1 MRSIDEAGV
10 RRRAARRRAAARPV
24 YSARR
29 PLPRRGG
36 PAPHDARRASEGVH
50 YMGPADAPRVSR
62 RPAGPDLAPHAVR
75 YTEDR
80 WISTAPAAISPSPR
94 C

>member
-1 MRSIDEAGV
+1 MRSIDEAGA

-29 PLPRRGG
+29 PQRRGR

-50 YMGPADAPRVSR
+50 YMGPADAPRASR

-80 WISTAPAAISPSPR
+80 WISTAPVAISPSR
-94 C
+94 HC

>member
-1 MRSIDEAGV
+1 MKRGHAGV
-10 RRRAARRRAAARPV
+10 RRAGVRRHGRYTRRAARCRDAAGLAPRA
-24 YSARR
+24 
-29 PLPRRGG
+29 
-36 PAPHDARRASEGVH
+36 ARRASEGVH
-50 YMGPADAPRVSR
+50 YMGPADAPRASR
-62 RPAGPDLAPHAVR
+62 RPAGPHLAPRAVR

>member
-1 MRSIDEAGV
+1 MKRGHAGV
-10 RRRAARRRAAARPV
+10 RRAGVRRHGRYTRRAARCRDAAGPRRTTRDARPN
-24 YSARR
+24 AFIIW
-29 PLPRRGG
+29 
-36 PAPHDARRASEGVH
+36 A
-50 YMGPADAPRVSR
+50 PADAPRASR

>member
-1 MRSIDEAGV
+1 MRSIDEAGA
-10 RRRAARRRAAARPV
+10 RRRAARRRAAAWPV

-50 YMGPADAPRVSR
+50 YMGPADAPRASR
-62 RPAGPDLAPHAVR
+62 RPAGPHLAPRAVR

>member
-1 MRSIDEAGV
+1 MRSIDEAG
-10 RRRAARRRAAARPV
+10 ARRRAGARPV

-50 YMGPADAPRVSR
+50 YMGPADAPRASR

>member
-1 MRSIDEAGV
+1 MKRGRAGV
-10 RRRAARRRAAARPV
+10 RRHGRYTRRAARCRDAAG
-24 YSARR
+24 
-29 PLPRRGG
+29 L
-36 PAPHDARRASEGVH
+36 APHDARRASEGVH
-50 YMGPADAPRVSR
+50 YMGPADAPRASR
-62 RPAGPDLAPHAVR
+62 RPSGPDFAPHAVR

>member
-1 MRSIDEAGV
+1 MKRGHAGV
-10 RRRAARRRAAARPV
+10 RRAGVRRHGRYTRRAARCRDAAG
-24 YSARR
+24 
-29 PLPRRGG
+29 PRRTTR
-36 PAPHDARRASEGVH
+36 DARRASEGVH